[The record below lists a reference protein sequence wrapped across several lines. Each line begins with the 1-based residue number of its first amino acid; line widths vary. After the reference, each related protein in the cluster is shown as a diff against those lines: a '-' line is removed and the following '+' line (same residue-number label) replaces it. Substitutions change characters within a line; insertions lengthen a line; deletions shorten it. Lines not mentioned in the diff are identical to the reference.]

1 MKMKLEKILVYH
13 LPLAIAVLLG
23 VFILSRALTVIGP
36 SVQAAS
42 VSQSQAETKVS
53 AEELPLAMRS
63 APVVTPPAPT
73 PAEDDTP
80 QRVSRYADLE
90 ISDDEIELLAKVIY
104 LEARGEYFEGQQAV
118 AEVILNRAVIEG
130 FPNTVHDVLWEDG
143 QFDSVAQVSL
153 DGAKPE
159 KTQYDAID
167 AALYGPSILPLGVT
181 YFSTDGENRMAWGTI
196 GSHVFCYR
204 YYW

>member
-1 MKMKLEKILVYH
+1 MKLEKILVYH
-13 LPLAIAVLLG
+13 LPLAIAVFLG
-23 VFILSRALTVIGP
+23 VFILFKTLTVIGP

-42 VSQSQAETKVS
+42 MPQSQTGEEPS

-80 QRVSRYADLE
+80 QRVARYADLE
-90 ISDDEIELLAKVIY
+90 ISDEEIELLAKVVY

-118 AEVILNRAVIEG
+118 AEVILNRAITEG
-130 FPNTVHDVLWEDG
+130 FPNTVYDVLWEEG
-143 QFDSVAQVSL
+143 QFDSVSQVSL
-153 DGAKPE
+153 DGAKPG
-159 KTQYDAID
+159 KTQYEAID

-181 YFSTDGENRMAWGTI
+181 YFATDGENRLAWGTI